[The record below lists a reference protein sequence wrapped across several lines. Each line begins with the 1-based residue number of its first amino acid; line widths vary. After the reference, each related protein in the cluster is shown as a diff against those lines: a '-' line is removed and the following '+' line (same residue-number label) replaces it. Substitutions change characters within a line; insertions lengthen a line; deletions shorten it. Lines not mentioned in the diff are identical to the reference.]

1 MHTKEHFLSHYAIN
15 FSVMFSLQTILTA
28 KLQKTKSKMV
38 LKCSLYP
45 GWWGFRCHTFC
56 ADQTEVMAI
65 KIQLVSNYV

>member
-1 MHTKEHFLSHYAIN
+1 MHAKEHFLSHYAIN

-28 KLQKTKSKMV
+28 KLQKTKMV
-38 LKCSLYP
+38 FKCFLYP
-45 GWWGFRCHTFC
+45 GWWGFRCHTFG